1 MKSKGK
7 VFLLDDDELIVSVL
21 LKALEKE
28 GYELHAETTTDGVV
42 NKIKSWDPD
51 IVLLDITMPGRDGIN
66 ILNHIKNTDLDAQVV
81 MLTADD
87 TAETAVRAMKLG
99 AADYLTKP
107 FNIDEVKI
115 VINNVLEKESLKQ
128 EVTYLRKAYSE
139 VVEKDL
145 IGESSPIKEMKEK
158 INKMA
163 QAGVSTILITG
174 ESGAGKEVVARH
186 IHNLMFGTGHSF
198 RSPFVS
204 INCAAMPETLLESE
218 LFGHEK
224 GSFTDAKTSKK
235 GLFEQAKGG
244 TILLDEIGDMKLDL
258 QTKLLRV
265 LEERTIRRVGGKW
278 EIPIELTAIAT
289 SNRNLSEAVKS
300 GAFRRD
306 LFFRLSTFY
315 LHMLPLRERKE
326 DIPLLARHFLL
337 YFAKQYNR
345 KKIRGFSPEA
355 EQLLIDSSWP
365 GNVRELK
372 NLVERLVVLE
382 DTEYIIPEHLPKFI
396 FDQTI
401 STTGVAKTTE
411 GASGFRLPEQGAS
424 LAEVE
429 RKLIEQALEKTG
441 GNQVR
446 AAKLLDITRDA
457 LRHRMKKYGLL

>member
-21 LKALEKE
+21 SKALKKE
-28 GYELHAETTTDGVV
+28 GYELQAETTTDGVV
-42 NKIKSWDPD
+42 TKIKSWEPD
-51 IVLLDITMPGRDGIN
+51 VVLLDISMPGRDGIN
-66 ILNHIKNTDLDAQVV
+66 ILKHIKNTDLEAQVV

-87 TAETAVRAMKLG
+87 TAETAVKAMKIG

-115 VINNVLEKESLKQ
+115 VISNVIEKASLKQ
-128 EVTYLRKAYSE
+128 EVTYLRKAYSD
-139 VVEKDL
+139 VVEKKL
-145 IGESSPIKEMKEK
+145 IGESSPLREMKEK

-163 QAGVSTILITG
+163 QARVSTILITG
-174 ESGAGKEVVARH
+174 ESGTGKEVVARY
-186 IHNLMFGTGHSF
+186 IHNLMFGTDYSF

-278 EIPIELTAIAT
+278 ELPIEVTAIAT
-289 SNRNLSEAVKS
+289 SNRNMAEAVEN
-300 GAFRRD
+300 GDFRRD
-306 LFFRLSTFY
+306 LFFRLSAFY
-315 LHMLPLRERKE
+315 LHVLPLRERKE
-326 DIPLLARHFLL
+326 DIPLLANYFLSHFS
-337 YFAKQYNR
+337 KQYN
-345 KKIRGFSPEA
+345 KKRIRGFSPEA
-355 EQLLIDSSWP
+355 EKLLIDSDWP

-382 DTEYIIPEHLPKFI
+382 NTEYITVEHLPKWVFE
-396 FDQTI
+396 QPMTMA
-401 STTGVAKTTE
+401 SGKTTE
-411 GASGFRLPEQGAS
+411 DADGFRLPERGTS

-429 RKLIEQALEKTG
+429 RKLIEQALDKTG

-446 AAKLLDITRDA
+446 AAGLLDITRDA